1 MVIKNKC
8 IKNKLLN
15 KGSKKTVIN
24 LKTKHF
30 NLDFKKSLSLFII
43 LFMVLCSIIT
53 VNAKGSTFQKPSFL
67 NRYDVYSGGSDYFPN
82 LSEFP
87 FNKRASAI
95 GFNKLY
101 GDNKS
106 FIVYKG
112 EVPNKIAEEDYAKDY
127 RTFGSSTIDGKTRPW
142 TANTEIE
149 EDDLTVDSEDIH
161 ISSMTVSTSD
171 FNPMSILLAIVS
183 AINWLFSQLVNLMI
197 TFKSID
203 LSTIINAIDSSG
215 DLSDKLAKI
224 FLISPSDNTI
234 SPFLIFGIVLFLG
247 SFIMLAFKAIR
258 GRASF
263 RNIASELGFFILAVL
278 IAGSFLTSTNANKF
292 SNMGIN
298 ILNKLTNDISSGGN
312 DSTAIFTYETGE
324 TSLDNS
330 ETQRALIN
338 QTYVDQLIEAQFGYS
353 VSDLYLTTSS
363 GGQGSFGDLTN
374 INEAIKETF
383 GSTYDRVNA
392 FQVTTDITGTRSVNN
407 LGYYLWAA
415 NSSVYIYNGSS
426 GGSAFYQT
434 AKGTNVKG
442 GSSDRI
448 LYVIDF
454 LNSLRKISDA
464 DGASDVVSKIDNI
477 IVHLQSPDYGSAIM
491 NILAVCIQ
499 NLMLAFS
506 LMSITVFCLIGQV
519 IVILGS
525 FCMVVMPILLLYSK
539 TRTVAKEMMYSYLLG
554 YLRYLLGTALFNAVL
569 LVTTLLSQQGFG
581 GILVSILACFL
592 VGKFGPDLIKKLNEV
607 ITRAGRG
614 KELRPMSSLYNKID
628 NGFGKYGNSARKRRN
643 ASTKIIDEN
652 GNVTEKGTFSD
663 RFHNIISGNRSK
675 SDFNSNGDAKLGF
688 DHLDNIIDKYDEDQ
702 QADLDM
708 VVETQKDDKNSRSE
722 GNRESNN
729 TSTDS
734 NNDKNRDNHSNNNS
748 NNNNNENNNVD
759 VNNDNNNKSN
769 SERNLLQDGSNNND
783 KNNSSERD
791 LLYDN
796 SQHSDTNNINNDK
809 NSNLEDIV
817 VDTNDNNTD
826 ISSSNLREKNPNI
839 SIDNDGSVDNGNSN
853 NNNNSSNN
861 NNNDQES
868 PSFNDNSASTRDL
881 LGENQLMIANDQTDE
896 ANIDQDKNIETPP
909 NIDLSDL
916 TKNNENNH
924 EISDEEKIAEM
935 ERREK
940 QRIKHNIKLKAVA
953 AIPII
958 GMDLNQRMTNKTTME
973 NTAKK
978 KLLNETNKVLNQNK
992 GQSMTLNQ
1000 AMNQAIDNITANSRA
1015 KDKKYETKRLE
1026 QAKQKVTKFDVNTN
1040 IDLIKEAK
1048 KKKLNN
1054 NNNNNNNNK

>member
-8 IKNKLLN
+8 IKNKFLN
-15 KGSKKTVIN
+15 KGSKETVIN

-87 FNKRASAI
+87 FNKKASAI

-127 RTFGSSTIDGKTRPW
+127 RTFGSSTIDGNTRPW

-215 DLSDKLAKI
+215 YLSDKLAKI

-298 ILNKLTNDISSGGN
+298 ILNKLTNDILSGGS

-415 NSSVYIYNGSS
+415 NSSVYIYNGNS

-464 DGASDVVSKIDNI
+464 DGAGDVVSKIDNI

-614 KELRPMSSLYNKID
+614 RELRPMSSLYNKID

-663 RFHNIISGNRSK
+663 KFHNIISGNRSK
-675 SDFNSNGDAKLGF
+675 SDFNSNGDAKLGS

-722 GNRESNN
+722 GNGESNN

-734 NNDKNRDNHSNNNS
+734 NNDKN
-748 NNNNNENNNVD
+748 
-759 VNNDNNNKSN
+759 
-769 SERNLLQDGSNNND
+769 
-783 KNNSSERD
+783 
-791 LLYDN
+791 
-796 SQHSDTNNINNDK
+796 
-809 NSNLEDIV
+809 SNLEDIV
-817 VDTNDNNTD
+817 VDANDNNID

-839 SIDNDGSVDNGNSN
+839 SIDNDSSVDNGNSN
-853 NNNNSSNN
+853 ANSSNS

-868 PSFNDNSASTRDL
+868 PSFNNNSAFTRDL

-896 ANIDQDKNIETPP
+896 ANIDQNKNIETPP

-916 TKNNENNH
+916 TKNNENNQDDNIDNNR

-973 NTAKK
+973 NIAKK

-1054 NNNNNNNNK
+1054 NNNNNK